1 MVGATVG
8 DGVAAGVTTRDA
20 VYGVA
25 TGVMGDGV
33 VNGMTTGSAVG
44 VGGRVSLGV
53 GMPLSW
59 FTGEGGG
66 GGGGGELAGWGG
78 GGGGELTG
86 WGGGGGGEL
95 LESGVTVGVSTGT
108 PGVAADVWAG
118 LGVTAMGGE

>member
-1 MVGATVG
+1 VLAKAVAGAGAGAAVTTVGAGVAAGMVGATVG
-8 DGVAAGVTTRDA
+8 DGVAAGVTTGDA

-66 GGGGGELAGWGG
+66 G
-78 GGGGELTG
+78 
-86 WGGGGGGEL
+86 EL